1 MVNSRRS
8 NGIIQF
14 LFSLILSRGIENIRN
29 DMDERDGRLM
39 GRHSYCTQ
47 EMVNL
52 VLLGAAIS
60 NLHDFNLDLGGDP
73 PKILKG
79 VHFQALFGQ
88 ISLFEY
94 YQNLKV
100 GEYCKSP
107 KYPIWVVCSESHYT
121 IIFSLKHI
129 HIDQKNDFDLFF
141 YDGLANQQH
150 ELRLTLSPNDQKKK
164 INTTALVSPIENCL
178 KTKWP
183 SMKIDWNGTDPLL

>member
-1 MVNSRRS
+1 MINSRRT

-14 LFSLILSRGIENIRN
+14 LYSVILSRGIENVRN
-29 DMDERDGRLM
+29 DMDEKDGRLM
-39 GRHSYCTQ
+39 GKHSYCTQ

-52 VLLGAAIS
+52 ILMGVAVS
-60 NLHDFNLDLGGDP
+60 NLHDGNLDLGGDP

-79 VHFQALFGQ
+79 IHSQPLFGQ
-88 ISLFEY
+88 LSLFEH

-121 IIFSLKHI
+121 TIFSLKHI
-129 HIDQKNDFDLFF
+129 PASSNTTFDLFY

-150 ELRLTLSPNDQKKK
+150 EIRLSLSPNFGHNQYHSSEL
-164 INTTALVSPIENCL
+164 ISPIENCI

-183 SMKIDWNGTDPLL
+183 ASGIDWNGTEPLL

>member
-1 MVNSRRS
+1 MANSRRS
-8 NGIIQF
+8 NGLVQF
-14 LFSLILSRGIENIRN
+14 LLSLILSRGIENIRN

-52 VLLGAAIS
+52 VLVGAAIS
-60 NLHDFNLDLGGDP
+60 NLHDGNLDLGGDP

-79 VHFQALFGQ
+79 IHLQPLVGQ
-88 ISLFEY
+88 LSLFEH

-107 KYPIWVVCSESHYT
+107 KYPIWVICSESHYT
-121 IIFSLKHI
+121 VAFGLQQIASNSSAPFDIFY
-129 HIDQKNDFDLFF
+129 
-141 YDGLANQQH
+141 YDGLANQQQ
-150 ELRLTLSPNDQKKK
+150 EIRLTLIPNAGKKK
-164 INTTALVSPIENCL
+164 SNSQDLGSPIENCL

-183 SMKIDWNGTDPLL
+183 TAKLDWNGTEALL

>member
-1 MVNSRRS
+1 MLNSSRS
-8 NGIIQF
+8 NGLVQF
-14 LFSLILSRGIENIRN
+14 LFSLILSRGIENVRN
-29 DMDERDGRLM
+29 DMDERDSCLI

-52 VLLGAAIS
+52 ILLGEAIS
-60 NLHDFNLDLGGDP
+60 NLHDGNLDLGGEP

-79 VHFQALFGQ
+79 VRFQPLFGQ
-88 ISLFEY
+88 LSLFEH

-107 KYPIWVVCSESHYT
+107 KYPIWVICSESHYT
-121 IIFSLKHI
+121 VAFSLQNI
-129 HIDQKNDFDLFF
+129 PVTPTNSFDIFY

-150 ELRLTLSPNDQKKK
+150 EIKLTIWPTEGKKK
-164 INTTALVSPIENCL
+164 PTSPDISSPIEHCL

-183 SMKIDWNGTDPLL
+183 LTRVDWNGTEPLL

>member
-1 MVNSRRS
+1 MTNSSRS
-8 NGIIQF
+8 NGLVQF
-14 LFSLILSRGIENIRN
+14 LLSLILSRGIENIRN
-29 DMDERDGRLM
+29 DMDEREGRLM

-60 NLHDFNLDLGGDP
+60 NLHDGNLDLGGEP

-79 VHFQALFGQ
+79 VRLQPLVGQ
-88 ISLFEY
+88 LSLFEH

-107 KYPIWVVCSESHYT
+107 KYSIWVICSESHYSVAFCLQQ
-121 IIFSLKHI
+121 IAPSPSMP
-129 HIDQKNDFDLFF
+129 FDLFY
-141 YDGLANQQH
+141 YDGLANQQQ
-150 ELRLTLSPNDQKKK
+150 EIRLTLFPNQGTKKS
-164 INTTALVSPIENCL
+164 NLRDLTSPIENCL

-183 SMKIDWNGTDPLL
+183 TAKLDWNGTEALL

>member
-1 MVNSRRS
+1 MANSRRS
-8 NGIIQF
+8 NGLVQF
-14 LFSLILSRGIENIRN
+14 LLSLVLSRGIENIRN

-60 NLHDFNLDLGGDP
+60 NLHDGNLDLGGEP

-79 VHFQALFGQ
+79 IHSQPLVGQ
-88 ISLFEY
+88 LSLFEH

-107 KYPIWVVCSESHYT
+107 KYPIWVICSESHYT
-121 IIFSLKHI
+121 VAFGLQQIAIPSAPFDIFY
-129 HIDQKNDFDLFF
+129 
-141 YDGLANQQH
+141 YDGLANQQQ
-150 ELRLTLSPNDQKKK
+150 EIRLTLFPNAGKKK
-164 INTTALVSPIENCL
+164 SNSPDLAPPIENCL

-183 SMKIDWNGTDPLL
+183 TAKLDWNETEALL